1 MATRIQIEIVSQPA
15 VFASINFEVSC
26 LVNPALGVFIN
37 RYFINGF
44 VVDPVNQSLLGATT
58 EATLENLYNSILAFN
73 SNPNVVYT
81 LDFPFIYIDF
91 VQDEVYDRNITYDG
105 FGAFKINSGE
115 VLPPEPETVE
125 PLSINDISI
134 EVIDTYTNERIL
146 IEETAQA
153 NACVLKYDGGD
164 DLYKSIVAST
174 LDFNML
180 VANGEDAHFLH
191 LFTGDE
197 KRYKVKVNAI
207 DVAENVQLIWQG
219 FLLPDQYKEPYIKAP
234 LFVNFTATD
243 MLGTLKGKY
252 LEPWYYQNTFPI
264 SQVIAYCL
272 AQTGLEQNVL
282 VKPSVV
288 PANLSYGFEKITVN
302 LKAFLDNDK
311 RKDLYEILTSVLES
325 KGISIMNYR
334 GYWVLDGFSRKRETE
349 GLYLQFNTDG
359 NRIDDLSLNKLT
371 KNAYFEVTPTVS
383 AVSPWKQVDIEF
395 DANGTENLFSDEVVA
410 IKKDEIYEGRYI
422 SAGFVGT
429 VTPQTDNPRVKKMKL
444 WNSVLDSDFIFWQ
457 TFNYG
462 IFYKPTVP
470 IGISS
475 VGGTIIFTEAMVLNK
490 YIECSEKCYVEP
502 GILYEFEIECK
513 VSEIGVGGRTED
525 VENAAKDGL
534 YDKFFPF
541 QIFINGVETFSNRP
555 SFTDNEKFR
564 YEVTVETKY
573 SSFGN
578 NRSLRFKLKTTFK
591 IETSGYV
598 TFRMLMPIWRNDQ
611 PFGDNLVYML
621 ENSIFG
627 IEKLSLKAIYGY
639 DENQTISAYRDINY
653 TTKNDYSV
661 DLSCSPDKSVINSF
675 GLNYPLNQ
683 NYFKTIN
690 RALDN
695 VDRVGYH
702 HFAPNTILELNF
714 NTWQSDFNAVDYIFA
729 QNNHKSVF
737 LQKASGQRVAFDSLW
752 FYRKTTFSL
761 PYVSY
766 WKLAYLT
773 SFEGF
778 PNIPKKY
785 RAYPDVAPEDV
796 LKYMHVEYPSEDYSE
811 RLRWKVFGTD
821 EVLSFPKALA
831 KVIHGLQSETLFTVE
846 GRMYDIVFP
855 HDIVAFYFKD
865 ENRSFIPTKTTID
878 LFAGKTGVFLM
889 EDRFEELNDISYE

>member
-58 EATLENLYNSILAFN
+58 EATLENLYNSILVFN
-73 SNPNVVYT
+73 SNPNVVCT

-91 VQDEVYDRNITYDG
+91 VQDEVYDLNITYDG
-105 FGAFKINSGE
+105 FGAFEITTDE
-115 VLPPEPETVE
+115 ILPPEPETVE

-207 DVAENVQLIWQG
+207 DGEENVQLIWQG
-219 FLLPDQYKEPYIKAP
+219 FLLPDQYKEAYIKAP
-234 LFVNFTATD
+234 LFVDFTATD

-252 LEPWYYQNTFPI
+252 LEMWYYQNTFPI

-311 RKDLYEILTSVLES
+311 RKDLYEILSSILES
-325 KGISIMNYR
+325 NGISIMNYR
-334 GYWVLDGFSRKRETE
+334 GFWVLDGFSRKRETE

-371 KNAYFEVTPTVS
+371 KTAYFEVTPTVS

-395 DANGTENLFSDEVVA
+395 DAKGSENLFSDEVVA

-422 SAGFVGT
+422 SPGFLGT

-444 WNSVLDSDFIFWQ
+444 WNSVLNSNFIFGQ

-462 IFYKPTVP
+462 IFYSTNKTWDS
-470 IGISS
+470 GIDTYTS
-475 VGGTIIFTEAMVLNK
+475 TEQMVLNN
-490 YIECSEKCYVEP
+490 YIECSEFSYVEP
-502 GILYEFEIECK
+502 GVLYEFELNCK
-513 VSEIGVGGRTED
+513 VDNIGLLGDDEQLK
-525 VENAAKDGL
+525 EMSKSFF
-534 YDKFFPF
+534 YDRLFPF
-541 QIFINGVETFSNRP
+541 QLFLNNQEKFSTRPSFYNSQNINYEVAFETFS
-555 SFTDNEKFR
+555 D
-564 YEVTVETKY
+564 VTY
-573 SSFGN
+573 G
-578 NRSLRFKLKTTFK
+578 RLRNVSFKLKFTFK
-591 IETSGYV
+591 VEVSGYIK
-598 TFRMLMPIWRNDQ
+598 FRMLMPIYRFYYGE
-611 PFGDNLVYML
+611 PL
-621 ENSIFG
+621 ENILVLSSTVFG
-627 IEKLSLKAIYGY
+627 IEKLSLKAIEGY
-639 DENQTISAYRDINY
+639 DENQTISTYRDINY

>member
-91 VQDEVYDRNITYDG
+91 VQDEVYDLNITYDS
-105 FGAFKINSGE
+105 FGAFEITTDE
-115 VLPPEPETVE
+115 ILPPEPETVE

-164 DLYKSIVAST
+164 DLSKSIVAST

-207 DVAENVQLIWQG
+207 DDEENVQLIWQG

-371 KNAYFEVTPTVS
+371 KTAYFEVTPTVS
-383 AVSPWKQVDIEF
+383 AVSPWKQVDVKF

-410 IKKDEIYEGRYI
+410 IKKDEIYEGRYV
-422 SAGFVGT
+422 SAGFVGM

-444 WNSVLDSDFIFWQ
+444 WNSVLNSDFIFEQ
-457 TFNYG
+457 KFNYG
-462 IFYKPTVP
+462 IFYK
-470 IGISS
+470 SS
-475 VGGTIIFTEAMVLNK
+475 LPPSYLNYNYTEEMALNN
-490 YIECSEKCYVEP
+490 YIESTEQVYVEI
-502 GILYEFEIECK
+502 GVLYEFEIECK
-513 VSEIGVGGRTED
+513 AERMILPAASHELVTEALK
-525 VENAAKDGL
+525 NGY
-534 YDKFFPF
+534 YDKIFPF
-541 QIFINGVETFSNRP
+541 QLFLDNVEKFSNRP
-555 SFTDNEKFR
+555 SFANNLNLR
-564 YEVTVETKY
+564 YEVQEEKLGTGLFSKKWT
-573 SSFGN
+573 
-578 NRSLRFKLKTTFK
+578 FKLKFSFK
-591 IETSGYV
+591 TEASGYLK
-598 TFRMLMPIWRNDQ
+598 FRMLMPIFSNAN
-611 PFGDNLVYML
+611 GGNLDKINTSLSNIY
-621 ENSIFG
+621 SIN
-627 IEKLSLKAIYGY
+627 KLSLKAIDGY

-752 FYRKTTFSL
+752 FYRKTTSSF
-761 PYVSY
+761 PYLSIY